1 VKGLVFD
8 FGGPVLLTPFEVRSV
23 GERNLGLP
31 TGALAWTGPFDPS
44 SDPEWRA
51 FQAGEMNEREYWAV
65 QAQRFSELTGL
76 PADMPSMMA
85 PLYAG
90 DEDALLRPGAVRLIH
105 DAKAAGI
112 RVGIH
117 TNDLTAFHDR
127 EWLDKM
133 SILRE
138 FEVMVDGRTD
148 GVYKPDREAFE
159 LMVERMGMPP
169 ADIVFIDDQPV
180 NIQGAQS
187 VGMAC
192 VHLDPT
198 NPEPAYRQARA
209 LLGLSAT

>member
-1 VKGLVFD
+1 MKGLVFD
-8 FGGPVLLTPFEVRSV
+8 FGGPVLLTPFEVRSA

-31 TGALAWTGPFDPS
+31 SGSLAWTGPFDPAA
-44 SDPEWRA
+44 DPEWRA
-51 FQAGEMNEREYWAV
+51 FQAGEMNEREYWAI
-65 QAQRFSELTGL
+65 QAQRFSQLTGL
-76 PADMPSMMA
+76 APDMPSMMA

-90 DEDALLRPGAVRLIH
+90 DEEELLRPGAVALIH

-117 TNDLTAFHDR
+117 TNDLTSFHDR

-133 SILRE
+133 TILRK

-159 LMVERMGMPP
+159 LMVERMGMN
-169 ADIVFIDDQPV
+169 AQDIVFVDDQPV
-180 NIQGAQS
+180 NIAGAEE
-187 VGMAC
+187 VGMVC

-198 NPEPAYRQARA
+198 NPEPAYGRVRQ
-209 LLGLSAT
+209 LLGLSDV

>member
-31 TGALAWTGPFDPS
+31 AGSLAWTGPFDPQA
-44 SDPEWRA
+44 DRLWRE
-51 FQAGEMNEREYWAV
+51 FQAGQLNEREYWAH
-65 QAQRFSELTGL
+65 QAERFSELTGL

-90 DEDALLRPGAVRLIH
+90 SEEELLRPDAVALIH

-117 TNDLTAFHDR
+117 TNDLTSFHDA
-127 EWLDKM
+127 EWLEKM
-133 SILRE
+133 TILRE

-148 GVYKPDREAFE
+148 GVYKPDREAFD
-159 LMVERMGMPP
+159 LMIERMGMPP

-180 NIQGAQS
+180 NIRGAQEA
-187 VGMAC
+187 GMHC
-192 VHLDPT
+192 VLLDPT
-198 NPEPAYRQARA
+198 DPKPAYEQARRW
-209 LLGLSAT
+209 LGLAAN

>member
-1 VKGLVFD
+1 MKGLVFD

-23 GERNLGLP
+23 GERNLSLP
-31 TGALAWTGPFDPS
+31 GGSLAWTGPFDPS
-44 SDPEWRA
+44 ADPDWRV
-51 FQAGEMNEREYWAV
+51 FQAGEMNEREYWAL

-90 DEDALLRPGAVRLIH
+90 DEDELLRPEAVALIH
-105 DAKAAGI
+105 DAKDAGI
-112 RVGIH
+112 RIGIH
-117 TNDLTAFHDR
+117 TNDLTSFHDR

-133 SILRE
+133 TILRE

-159 LMVERMGMPP
+159 LMIERMGVPP

-180 NIQGAQS
+180 NIAGAEA
-187 VGMAC
+187 VGMVC

-198 NPEPAYRQARA
+198 DPEPAYTHARE
-209 LLGLSAT
+209 LLGLSAG

>member
-1 VKGLVFD
+1 MKGLVFD

-23 GERNLGLP
+23 GERKLGLP
-31 TGALAWTGPFDPS
+31 PGSLAWTGPFDPAA
-44 SDPEWRA
+44 DADWRA
-51 FQAGEMNEREYWAV
+51 FQAGDMNEREYWAM

-76 PADMPSMMA
+76 PGDMPSMMA

-90 DEDALLRPGAVRLIH
+90 DEEELLRPGAVALIH

-117 TNDLTAFHDR
+117 TNDLTSFHDR

-133 SILRE
+133 TILRE

-159 LMVERMGMPP
+159 LMVERMATDPQ
-169 ADIVFIDDQPV
+169 DIVFIDDQPV
-180 NIQGAQS
+180 NIAGAEA
-187 VGMAC
+187 VGMVC

-198 NPEPAYRQARA
+198 DPEPAYAKARQ
-209 LLGLSAT
+209 LLGLSEG

>member
-31 TGALAWTGPFDPS
+31 AGSLAWTGPFAPDA
-44 SDPEWRA
+44 DEEWQA
-51 FQAGEMNEREYWAV
+51 FQAGRMNERDYWAI

-90 DEDALLRPGAVRLIH
+90 DEDELLRPAAVALIH

-117 TNDLTAFHDR
+117 TNDLTSFHDR

-133 SILRE
+133 TILRE

-148 GVYKPDREAFE
+148 GVYKPDREAFD
-159 LMVERMGMPP
+159 LMVQRMEMD
-169 ADIVFIDDQPV
+169 ATEIVFIDDQPV
-180 NIQGAQS
+180 NIRGAEE
-187 VGMAC
+187 VGMQC
-192 VHLDPT
+192 VLLDPT
-198 NPEPAYRQARA
+198 DPTPAYTRARI
-209 LLGLSAT
+209 LLDLPID